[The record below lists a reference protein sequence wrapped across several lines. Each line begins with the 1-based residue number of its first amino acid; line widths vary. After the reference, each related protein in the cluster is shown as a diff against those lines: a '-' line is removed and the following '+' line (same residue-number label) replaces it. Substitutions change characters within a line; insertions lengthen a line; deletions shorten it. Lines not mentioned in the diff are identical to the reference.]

1 MHSMLLPE
9 SEKRDTAPPPDDF
22 GIKMFGTTIASVRRS
37 ARRPKMDLEL
47 GRQRKNRRRHY
58 SSEEESESESGD
70 DHPQRR
76 HRRGRKR
83 GDDEPTGGSV
93 DKNIEQIM
101 AAMKRNAE
109 ESLRLEMQE
118 RELATKA
125 NVSEY

>member
-1 MHSMLLPE
+1 MLLPE
-9 SEKRDTAPPPDDF
+9 SEKRDAGPPPDDF

-47 GRQRKNRRRHY
+47 GRQRKNRRRQY
-58 SSEEESESESGD
+58 SSEEDSESESSD
-70 DHPQRR
+70 DLPQRR
-76 HRRGRKR
+76 HRRGRKG
-83 GDDEPTGGSV
+83 GDEEPTGGHGSV

-109 ESLRLEMQE
+109 ESLRLEIQE

>member
-1 MHSMLLPE
+1 
-9 SEKRDTAPPPDDF
+9 
-22 GIKMFGTTIASVRRS
+22 
-37 ARRPKMDLEL
+37 MDLEL

-109 ESLRLEMQE
+109 ESLRLEIQE